1 MPVAIRILTVSVSP
15 SQNCSAHIGLLVMYP
30 ILGKKI
36 STDFTLQKETVK
48 GHFEIYTPKPHRKSK
63 RRTEV
68 TNESPG
74 LMYVLNFA

>member
-1 MPVAIRILTVSVSP
+1 
-15 SQNCSAHIGLLVMYP
+15 MYP

-48 GHFEIYTPKPHRKSK
+48 GHFEIYTPKPYRKSK

-74 LMYVLNFA
+74 LK